1 MKIIPHEA
9 LQKEPQNVY
18 DVLQER
24 GFIEQST
31 DEAALREILRGRK
44 VTCYI
49 GFDPTA
55 SSFHVGNLVP
65 IMALAHMQRH
75 EHRPIALVGG
85 GTGLVGD
92 PSGKDQMRQILT
104 YEEIK
109 KNAEMQKKQ
118 FAQFYYPEG
127 NRFLNFSED
136 RALLLNNA
144 DWLTKLN
151 YIDFLRDIG
160 VHFSVNRM
168 LAAESVKIRLETGLS
183 FIEFNYQLL
192 QAYDFWY
199 QFKQYD
205 CLIQMG
211 GSDQWGNIVAGIDLI
226 RRLEGKQAY
235 GITFPLIMTADGK
248 KMGKTEKGAVWL
260 DPEKT
265 SPYEYYQFWINTDD
279 RDVIRFLALFTF
291 LPIEEIQE
299 KYGKLEGA
307 DLRGAKEELALKAT
321 EIVHGKE
328 EAEKARNA
336 SRRVFIRLNAT
347 ESPDTAHFEIH
358 QEDSIPTTFIDK
370 EKFIEG
376 IPVFK
381 LFETTSL
388 CASGSEARRLIKQ
401 GGAYVNNKKVNKFDY
416 LVKQEDFDP
425 SGTLLLRAGKKK
437 FYRVKILD
445 KN

>member
-1 MKIIPHEA
+1 MMVTRVGHE
-9 LQKEPQNVY
+9 KTVY
-18 DVLQER
+18 DVFIER
-24 GFIEQST
+24 GFIEKVT
-31 DEAALREILRGRK
+31 DEDKVPEILEGK

-65 IMALAHMQRH
+65 IMSLAHMQRH
-75 EHRPIALVGG
+75 SHQPIALVGG

-92 PSGKDQMRQILT
+92 PSGKDEMRQILT
-104 YEEIK
+104 YEEINR
-109 KNAEMQKKQ
+109 NAEAQKKQ
-118 FAQFYYPEG
+118 FA
-127 NRFLNFSED
+127 RFLDFSED
-136 RALLLNNA
+136 KALLLNNA

-168 LAAESVKIRLETGLS
+168 LATESVKIRLETGLS

-199 QFKQYD
+199 LFKYHH

-211 GSDQWGNIVAGIDLI
+211 GGDQWGNIVAGIDLI

-260 DPEKT
+260 DPQRT

-291 LPIEEIQE
+291 LPMEEVQE

-307 DLRGAKEELALKAT
+307 DLRGAKEALAYEAT
-321 EIVHGKE
+321 KIVHGEE
-328 EAEKARNA
+328 EAEKAKSD
-336 SRRVFIRLNAT
+336 SRAVFSISVSGSLGLSGTVA
-347 ESPDTAHFEIH
+347 AG
-358 QEDSIPTTFIDK
+358 DSIPTTSIEK

-376 IPVFK
+376 MVAFK

-388 CASGSEARRLIKQ
+388 CTSGSEARRLIEQ
-401 GGAYVNNKKVNKFDY
+401 GGGYINNKKIERFDD
-416 LVKQEDFDP
+416 LVTLKDFEP
-425 SGTLLLRAGKKK
+425 NHEVLLRAGKKK
-437 FYRVKILD
+437 YHRIKI
-445 KN
+445 KTP

>member
-1 MKIIPHEA
+1 MARAKG
-9 LQKEPQNVY
+9 KTVY
-18 DVLQER
+18 EVFIER
-24 GFIEQST
+24 GFIEKVT
-31 DEAALREILRGRK
+31 DEGKVPQILEGK

-65 IMALAHMQRH
+65 IMSLAHMQRH
-75 EHRPIALVGG
+75 GHQPIALVGG

-92 PSGKDQMRQILT
+92 PSGKDEMRQILT
-104 YEEIK
+104 YEEIN
-109 KNAEMQKKQ
+109 KNAEAQKRQ
-118 FAQFYYPEG
+118 FSQF
-127 NRFLNFSED
+127 LDFSED
-136 RALLLNNA
+136 KALLLNNA

-168 LAAESVKIRLETGLS
+168 LATESVKIRLEAGLS

-199 QFKQYD
+199 LFKHHN

-260 DPEKT
+260 DPQRT

-279 RDVIRFLALFTF
+279 RDVERFLALFTF
-291 LPIEEIQE
+291 LPMEEVV
-299 KYGKLEGA
+299 KYGKLKGA
-307 DLRGAKEELALKAT
+307 DLRKAKEILAIEAT
-321 EIVHGKE
+321 KIIHGEE
-328 EAEKARNA
+328 EAKRAWA
-336 SRRVFIRLNAT
+336 TSRALFFKEGEEE
-347 ESPDTAHFEIH
+347 ESV
-358 QEDSIPTTFIDK
+358 PTTYLPMERFV
-370 EKFIEG
+370 EG
-376 IPVFK
+376 IPAFK
-381 LFETTSL
+381 LFETSTL
-388 CASGSEARRLIKQ
+388 CASGSEARRLIEQ
-401 GGAYVNNKKVNKFDY
+401 GGAYIDDKKVEKFDQ
-416 LVKQEDFDP
+416 LVNLDNVNQE
-425 SGTLLLRAGKKK
+425 SKTVRLRAGKKK
-437 FYRVKILD
+437 FHRIKILD
-445 KN
+445 KK

>member
-1 MKIIPHEA
+1 MKKADHE
-9 LQKEPQNVY
+9 KTVY
-18 DVLQER
+18 DVLEER
-24 GFIEQST
+24 GFIEQVT
-31 DEAALREILRGRK
+31 DPAGIRQLLKER

-65 IMALAHMQRH
+65 IMSLAHMQRH
-75 EHRPIALVGG
+75 GHQPIALVGG

-92 PSGKDQMRQILT
+92 PSGKDQMRQIMT
-104 YEEIK
+104 YEEIRR
-109 KNAEMQKKQ
+109 NAEGQKRQ
-118 FAQFYYPEG
+118 FA
-127 NRFLNFSED
+127 RFLDFSEG

-168 LAAESVKIRLETGLS
+168 LATESIKIRLETGLS

-199 QFKQYD
+199 LFKYHN

-226 RRLEGKQAY
+226 RRLEGEQAY

-260 DPEKT
+260 DADRT

-279 RDVIRFLALFTF
+279 RDVQRFLALFTF
-291 LPIEEIQE
+291 LPMEEVRE
-299 KYGKLEGA
+299 YGRLRGA
-307 DLRGAKEELALKAT
+307 DLRRAKEVLAFEAT
-321 EIVHGKE
+321 KIVHGEE
-328 EAEKARNA
+328 EAKKAREA
-336 SRRVFIRLNAT
+336 SRALFLSEEGDDA
-347 ESPDTAHFEIH
+347 
-358 QEDSIPTTFIDK
+358 SIPTTFVEK
-370 EKFIEG
+370 ERFVQG
-376 IPVFK
+376 IAAFK
-381 LFETTSL
+381 LFEMTHL
-388 CASGSEARRLIKQ
+388 CASGSEARRLIEQ
-401 GGAYVNNKKVNKFDY
+401 GGGYINNKRVDRFDA
-416 LVKQEDFDP
+416 LVKLDDLK
-425 SGTLLLRAGKKK
+425 GGGILLRAGKKK
-437 FYRVKILD
+437 FHRIKVLD
-445 KN
+445 KI

>member
-1 MKIIPHEA
+1 MKRSGSE
-9 LQKEPQNVY
+9 KTVY
-18 DVLQER
+18 DLFVER
-24 GFIEQST
+24 GFLEQVT
-31 DEAALREILRGRK
+31 DEANLRELLKRK

-65 IMALAHMQRH
+65 IMSLAHMQRH
-75 EHRPIALVGG
+75 GHRPIALVGG

-92 PSGKDQMRQILT
+92 PSGKDEMRQIIT
-104 YEEIK
+104 KEEIRQ
-109 KNAEMQKKQ
+109 NAEFQKKQ
-118 FAQFYYPEG
+118 FAH
-127 NRFLNFSED
+127 FLDFSGD

-168 LAAESVKIRLETGLS
+168 LATESIKIRLETGLS

-199 QFKQYD
+199 LFKHHD

-260 DPEKT
+260 DPERT

-279 RDVIRFLALFTF
+279 RDVKRFLALFTF
-291 LPIEEIQE
+291 LPMEEVE
-299 KYGKLEGA
+299 RYGDLKGA
-307 DLRGAKEELALKAT
+307 GIREAKEILAFEAT
-321 EIVHGKE
+321 KIVHGE
-328 EAEKARNA
+328 EESKRAMDA
-336 SRRVFIRLNAT
+336 SRALFSDQGGD
-347 ESPDTAHFEIH
+347 EE
-358 QEDSIPTTFIDK
+358 SIPTKYMDRKDFIQ
-370 EKFIEG
+370 G
-376 IPVFK
+376 IPIFK
-381 LFETTSL
+381 LFEITSL
-388 CASGSEARRLIKQ
+388 CSSGSEARRLIEQ
-401 GGAYVNNKKVNKFDY
+401 GGGYINKKRVEKFD
-416 LVKQEDFDP
+416 LVVKLEDF
-425 SGTLLLRAGKKK
+425 SEKNEILLRAGKKK
-437 FYRVKILD
+437 FCRIKMS
-445 KN
+445 

>member
-1 MKIIPHEA
+1 MQGTKN
-9 LQKEPQNVY
+9 KTVY
-18 DVLQER
+18 DVFMKR
-24 GFIEQST
+24 GFIEKTT
-31 DEAALREILRGRK
+31 DEEKVPEILREK

-75 EHRPIALVGG
+75 GHRPIALVGG

-92 PSGKDQMRQILT
+92 PSGKDEMRQILT
-104 YEEIK
+104 YEEIA
-109 KNAEMQKKQ
+109 KNAEAQKEQ
-118 FAQFYYPEG
+118 FS
-127 NRFLNFSED
+127 RFLDFSQD

-160 VHFSVNRM
+160 VHFSINRM

-199 QFKQYD
+199 QFRHYN

-235 GITFPLIMTADGK
+235 GITFPLIMTADGR

-260 DPEKT
+260 DPRRT

-279 RDVIRFLALFTF
+279 RDVTRFLALFTF
-291 LPIEEIQE
+291 LSTEEIEEC
-299 KYGKLEGA
+299 GRSEGA
-307 DLRGAKEELALKAT
+307 DIRKAKELLAFEAT
-321 EIVHGKE
+321 KIVHGEDEAKKARDSSRKLFGDVGIKGEGTYRIAPNNDYSQDSVPTLLMEKE
-328 EAEKARNA
+328 E
-336 SRRVFIRLNAT
+336 FIL
-347 ESPDTAHFEIH
+347 
-358 QEDSIPTTFIDK
+358 
-370 EKFIEG
+370 G
-376 IPVFK
+376 IPIFK
-381 LFETTSL
+381 LFQKTSL
-388 CASGSEARRLIKQ
+388 CSSASEARRLIEQ
-401 GGAYVNNKKVNKFDY
+401 GGGYLNNKKVDKFDV
-416 LVKQEDFDP
+416 LIKLEDLDEKDEI
-425 SGTLLLRAGKKK
+425 LLRAGKKK
-437 FYRVKILD
+437 FHRIKVLD
-445 KN
+445 KCK